1 MSGLFPKP
9 LLSVFVFLTWLALVG
24 TLAPAH
30 VLLAALL
37 ALVVPQ
43 FTRRFA
49 PEDFGARR
57 PVLALRLVGVVLWD
71 VVIANIA
78 VARLVVGPTARLF
91 PAFVEVELDM
101 DHPFATALLA
111 SIVTM
116 TPGTVS
122 VDARPAERRLLVH
135 ALHTGDPAAVAADIK
150 TRYEAP
156 LKEIFGC

>member
-1 MSGLFPKP
+1 VSAVFPNP
-9 LLSVFVFLTWLALVG
+9 LLSALVFATWLALAG
-24 TLAPAH
+24 TVEPAH
-30 VLLAALL
+30 VLLAAAL
-37 ALVVPQ
+37 AVALPL

-49 PEDFGARR
+49 PDAVPIRR
-57 PVLALRLVGVVLWD
+57 PGVAIRLVLVVLWD
-71 VVIANIA
+71 IVLANIA
-78 VARLVVGPTARLF
+78 VARLLLGSTARLN
-91 PAFVEVELDM
+91 PAFVEVALDM

-150 TRYEAP
+150 ARYEAP